1 MATQIVAWL
10 LVIWFAIPPAVIFLL
25 VFAAKRADQ
34 RIGQLEWWSN
44 EIEEAESDRLVLMAS
59 FDQRIAELERKER
72 ERSWAPSNN

>member
-1 MATQIVAWL
+1 MAMQIGIWL
-10 LVIWFAIPPAVIFLL
+10 LVIWFAIPPAVFALL

-44 EIEEAESDRLVLMAS
+44 EIEEIESERLEWMTSIDR
-59 FDQRIAELERKER
+59 RIAELERKER